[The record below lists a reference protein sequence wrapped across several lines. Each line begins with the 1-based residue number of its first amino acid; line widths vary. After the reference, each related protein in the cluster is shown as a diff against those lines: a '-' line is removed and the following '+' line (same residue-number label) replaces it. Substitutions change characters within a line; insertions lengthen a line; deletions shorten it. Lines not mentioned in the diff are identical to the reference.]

1 MKIEFK
7 IVVDLSPLIDALRD
21 IANKIFELLSGVLKV
36 TYSGQDY
43 VVDEV
48 TVTDNMGQNT
58 SKHKLYEF
66 VHFVI

>member
-1 MKIEFK
+1 MKIEFI
-7 IVVDLSPLIDALRD
+7 IVVDLRPLIDALRD

-36 TYSGQDY
+36 IYSGQDY

>member
-1 MKIEFK
+1 MKIEFI
-7 IVVDLSPLIDALRD
+7 IVVDLRPLIDALRD